1 MKIIPFPYG
10 KSGILPLIGCYGVP
24 CGAVYFLLNKVL
36 SKEEAES
43 PQDLITQIKF
53 EQTKDTPSKST
64 TLDTPLAQEVPENA
78 RAKVIDTVNNQYLT
92 EKNREQQG
100 WKFAFN
106 GHEYFRI
113 PQLSEVEKWKEVL
126 KQFREGSLKNN
137 ETVKGLTDE
146 EGIQKYC
153 LEEVKWEAS
162 TVNLD
167 LLASSP
173 DVPSPEYLCIWDHF
187 KHQKQNDDQ

>member
-53 EQTKDTPSKST
+53 EQTKDTPSEAI

-92 EKNREQQG
+92 EENRKRQG
-100 WKFAFN
+100 WKFTFN

-113 PQLSEVEKWKEVL
+113 PKLSEVEKWKEVL
-126 KQFREGSLKNN
+126 KQFREGSLKDHSI
-137 ETVKGLTDE
+137 VKSLTDE

-173 DVPSPEYLCIWDHF
+173 DVPSSEYLCIWDHF
-187 KHQKQNDDQ
+187 KHQKQNDN